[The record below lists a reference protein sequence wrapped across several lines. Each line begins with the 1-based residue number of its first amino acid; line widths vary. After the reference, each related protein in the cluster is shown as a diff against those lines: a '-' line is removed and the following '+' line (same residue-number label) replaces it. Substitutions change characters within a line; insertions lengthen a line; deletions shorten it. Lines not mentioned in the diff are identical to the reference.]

1 MPASFNARGPLCYNL
16 AVAMNRVKRFLIS
29 LILVSLSVASADVAI
44 VKTAGVVAFDEARNG
59 FTSTCLETSK
69 EFSLSE
75 DLSNKD
81 EVLNSIR
88 SGNFNV
94 IFAIGTHAAGLIQQN
109 IPTIPLIFALVTDHE
124 KLGFRKEQAT
134 GVAMTVPIREQFAV
148 LKSIDRRIKRIGVIY
163 TKDVND
169 SLIAAAR
176 LAAQN
181 ANMEIV
187 ASPIKSNLD
196 LQKAMTSIVERADAL
211 WIPPDPSLNSE
222 EVIKYIGSKSLEN
235 KLPCIGPSD
244 RYVRSGAIFSYSVDT
259 VETGRVAGE
268 IANKILKG
276 TPTSKVPVQEL
287 QKPKII
293 INLKAA
299 ALLGLT
305 IPRNLQ
311 DAAAKVYR

>member
-1 MPASFNARGPLCYNL
+1 MH
-16 AVAMNRVKRFLIS
+16 RVKPFLIP
-29 LILVSLSVASADVAI
+29 LLLLYATLASADVAI
-44 VKTAGVVAFDEARNG
+44 VKTAGVVAFDEARKG
-59 FTSTCLETSK
+59 FSSICLETSK
-69 EFSLSE
+69 EFGLLE
-75 DLSNKD
+75 DFSNKD

-94 IFAIGTHAAGLIQQN
+94 IFALGSQAAGLIHEN
-109 IPTIPLIFALVTDHE
+109 FPSTPLIFAFVTDHE
-124 KLGFRKEQAT
+124 KRGFKKEHAT
-134 GVAMTVPIREQFAV
+134 GVALTVPVREQFAV
-148 LKSIDRRIKRIGVIY
+148 LKTINRRIKRIGVIH

-169 SLIAAAR
+169 SLMAAAH
-176 LAAQN
+176 LAAEN
-181 ANMEIV
+181 AGLEII
-187 ASPIKSNLD
+187 ASPIHSNLD
-196 LQKAMTSIVERADAL
+196 LQKAMTSLIGRADAL

-287 QKPKII
+287 EKPKVI

-305 IPRNLQ
+305 IPQNIQ
-311 DAAAKVYR
+311 DIAAKIYK

>member
-1 MPASFNARGPLCYNL
+1 
-16 AVAMNRVKRFLIS
+16 MNRVKRLLIS
-29 LILVSLSVASADVAI
+29 LILLSLPVVSADVAI

-59 FTSTCLETSK
+59 FTSICLETSK
-69 EFSLSE
+69 DFSLSE

-88 SGNFNV
+88 SGKFNV
-94 IFAIGTHAAGLIQQN
+94 IFAIGTQAAGLIQQN
-109 IPTIPLIFALVTDHE
+109 IPTIPLVFALVTDYE
-124 KLGFRKEQAT
+124 KRGFKKEYAT
-134 GVAMTVPIREQFAV
+134 GVALTVPIREQFGV
-148 LKSIDRRIKRIGVIY
+148 LKSLNRRIKRIGVIY

-169 SLIAAAR
+169 SLIATAR
-176 LAAQN
+176 LTAAN
-181 ANMEIV
+181 ADLEII
-187 ASPIKSNLD
+187 ASPINSNLD
-196 LQKAMTSIVERADAL
+196 LQKAMAHLIGRIDAL

-259 VETGRVAGE
+259 METGRVAGE
-268 IANKILKG
+268 MANKILKG
-276 TPTSKVPVQEL
+276 TPTSKVPVQEF

-305 IPRNLQ
+305 IPQNIQ
-311 DAAAKVYR
+311 DLAAKVYK